1 MLPNGISCMN
11 NKGKAYVLLG
21 RLEESENLILE
32 EFEYFDKVIK
42 LNPQDLKAYLNKG
55 RVLTEFKKFDLA
67 IEYYEKCI
75 LFIYDSILLPHA
87 YNGNGVTLA
96 KKRILN
102 ELLFVLI

>member
-1 MLPNGISCMN
+1 MKKSKESQEKKIKEIEIYDYVLSMLPNGISCMN

-55 RVLTEFKKFDLA
+55 RVLTEFKKFDHA

-75 LFIYDSILLPHA
+75 LFMINNI
-87 YNGNGVTLA
+87 
-96 KKRILN
+96 
-102 ELLFVLI
+102 